1 MYDILCNVWCV
12 KMREEKQNWSVVFFI
27 KIILFYDDNLNQLRQ
42 LTRDQ
47 NDFKGDLLRHI
58 TLQRKKGEVK

>member
-1 MYDILCNVWCV
+1 
-12 KMREEKQNWSVVFFI
+12 MREEKQNWSVVFFI

>member
-1 MYDILCNVWCV
+1 M
-12 KMREEKQNWSVVFFI
+12 KMRDEKQNWSVVFFI